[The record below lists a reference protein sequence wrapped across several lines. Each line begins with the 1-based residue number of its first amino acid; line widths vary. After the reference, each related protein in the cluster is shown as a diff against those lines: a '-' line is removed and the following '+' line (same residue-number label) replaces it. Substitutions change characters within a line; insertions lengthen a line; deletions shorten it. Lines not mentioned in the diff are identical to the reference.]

1 MTDLHFGIITG
12 LTLEENRQL
21 ATLAEVFNY
30 HQPYNETK
38 DKYYEGHITLNDV
51 VPRRWTT
58 LPCWRPPRCRRANP
72 APCRQPRPSP
82 ASPASR
88 MPR

>member
-38 DKYYEGHITLNDV
+38 DKYYEGRCPTASKSWRSAATGARK
-51 VPRRWTT
+51 PWM
-58 LPCWRPPRCRRANP
+58 CWLRA
-72 APCRQPRPSP
+72 ACLTVL
-82 ASPASR
+82 
-88 MPR
+88 

>member
-51 VPRRWTT
+51 NIGIA
-58 LPCWRPPRCRRANP
+58 LPGEHQKAGGRLQLGPENRGCCWLRA
-72 APCRQPRPSP
+72 ACLTVL
-82 ASPASR
+82 
-88 MPR
+88 

>member
-30 HQPYNETK
+30 HQPYN
-38 DKYYEGHITLNDV
+38 
-51 VPRRWTT
+51 TT
-58 LPCWRPPRCRRANP
+58 RGT
-72 APCRQPRPSP
+72 SP
-82 ASPASR
+82 
-88 MPR
+88 